1 MSERKHRDRG
11 APERDRET
19 TLATCS
25 AAQPEERALARAD
38 AELSA
43 AQSAALMI
51 LADIPRGAAFV
62 PAPAQRPDFH
72 VLVALRLAISHGQGL
87 GGEGFAPTPAGR
99 RAAHGGPISSR
110 HPKRA
115 RGFAVMSPERRRE
128 IASLG
133 GKAVPAHERS
143 FSKDRTLA
151 ATAGRAGGEA
161 GFGKRPLRRP
171 GEE

>member
-1 MSERKHRDRG
+1 MSERKHGERG
-11 APERDRET
+11 APERDRQT
-19 TLATCS
+19 TLATC
-25 AAQPEERALARAD
+25 AVAQPEENALACAD

-43 AQSAALMI
+43 AQHAALMT

-62 PAPAQRPDFH
+62 PARAQRPDFH
-72 VLVALRLAISHGQGL
+72 VLVALGLAISRGQGL
-87 GGEGFAPTPAGR
+87 GGEGFAPTPTGR
-99 RAAHGGPISSR
+99 RAAHGGRISSR

-143 FSKDRTLA
+143 FSKDRVLA

-161 GFGKRPLRRP
+161 GFGRGPLREPRE
-171 GEE
+171 G